1 MSENGKM
8 KKRLRLLMIR
18 AEDWDIVK
26 LEPIREASRSSRPPS
41 PEIASVS
48 RRILCVFPRYTK
60 SFGTFDN
67 AYPLLGVKA
76 FMPPQGL
83 LVIAA
88 YLPAHWEVRFI
99 DENVRP
105 AREKD
110 FRWADAVLV
119 SGMHIQRQQINDIN
133 RRAHEHGKVTALGGP
148 SVSGCQ
154 EYYPDFDYLH
164 VGELGDATDEL
175 ITILA
180 RSIDRPPSQHLLT
193 TAARLPLCEFPTPAY
208 DLAGISQY
216 FLANIQ
222 FSSGCPYRCEFCD
235 IPELYGQNPRLKTPE
250 QIIHELDA
258 IVAGGAVGAV
268 YFVDDNFV
276 GNRKAAKELLPHL
289 IEWQKRNKYPVE
301 FACEATLNIVRSP
314 DLLEM
319 MREASFWTIF
329 CGIETPETSALKA
342 MDKDH
347 NNQTLVLEAVQT
359 LNSYGIEV
367 VSGMIMGLDTDT
379 YESPDRILEF
389 VEESKIPVLTI
400 NLLEALPRT
409 PLHRRLA
416 AEGRLVEEE
425 GRQSNVDFKL
435 PYNDVVAMC
444 RRVFCSAFSPDA
456 IYRRFAYNQ
465 EHTYPHRIEIPPSG
479 KLSLKNVWRGVSPL
493 AKLIWR
499 VGIVGNYPE
508 TFWRMAKPAL
518 KSGDIETVIHVS
530 LVAHHLIS
538 YAREAEAGF
547 QTASFYSPKVEQAA

>member
-1 MSENGKM
+1 M
-8 KKRLRLLMIR
+8 
-18 AEDWDIVK
+18 K
-26 LEPIREASRSSRPPS
+26 LEPIKEASRSSRPPA
-41 PEIASVS
+41 PEVDAVS
-48 RRILCVFPRYTK
+48 RRVLCVFPKYTK
-60 SFGTFDN
+60 SFGTFNN

-88 YLPAHWEVRFI
+88 YLPAHWEVRFV
-99 DENVRP
+99 DENVKP
-105 AREKD
+105 AKLSD

-119 SGMHIQRQQINDIN
+119 SGMHIQRGQINDIN
-133 RRAHEHGKVTALGGP
+133 RRAHEAGKVTELGGP

-164 VGELGDATDEL
+164 VGELGDATDDL
-175 ITILA
+175 VAALA
-180 RSIDRPPSQHLLT
+180 RSIERPVEQVVLT
-193 TAARLPLCEFPTPAY
+193 TAARLPLKEFPTPAY
-208 DLAGISQY
+208 KLAGMSQY
-216 FLANIQ
+216 FLANVQ

-250 QIIHELDA
+250 QILAELDE

-289 IEWQKRNKYPVE
+289 VEWQKKNKYPVE

-329 CGIETPETSALKA
+329 CGIETPERSALQA
-342 MDKDH
+342 MFKVQ
-347 NNQTLVLEAVQT
+347 NNEMPLLDAVKT
-359 LNSYGIEV
+359 LNSYGMEV

-389 VEESKIPVLTI
+389 VEASNIPVLTI

-409 PLHRRLA
+409 PLHRRLQ
-416 AEGRLVEEE
+416 AEGRLIEEE
-425 GRQSNVDFKL
+425 GRQSNVAFKL
-435 PYNDVVAMC
+435 PYDHVVGMW
-444 RRVFCSAFSPDA
+444 RRTFSSAFEPEA
-456 IYRRFAYNQ
+456 IYRRFKYNQ
-465 EHTYPHRIEIPPSG
+465 EHTYPNRVEIPPSG
-479 KLSLKNVWRGVSPL
+479 KLSVRNVWRGVSTL
-493 AKLIWR
+493 AKLIWK
-499 VGIVGNYPE
+499 VGIVGDYRRI
-508 TFWRMAKPAL
+508 FWAMAKPAL
-518 KSGDIETVIHVS
+518 KTGDIETVIHVS
-530 LVAHHLIS
+530 LVAHHMIS

-547 QTASFYSPKVEQAA
+547 QTASFYSPKIEQQPA

>member
-1 MSENGKM
+1 M
-8 KKRLRLLMIR
+8 
-18 AEDWDIVK
+18 K
-26 LEPIREASRSSRPPS
+26 LEQIREASPGVQAFAA
-41 PEIASVS
+41 EVEAVT
-48 RRILCVFPRYTK
+48 RRVLCVFPRYTK

-83 LVIAA
+83 LTIAA
-88 YLPAHWEVRFI
+88 YLPKHWEVRFV

-105 AREKD
+105 AKASEL
-110 FRWADAVLV
+110 RWADAVFV
-119 SGMHIQRQQINDIN
+119 SGMHIQRNAINDIN
-133 RRAHEHGKVTALGGP
+133 ARAHALGKVTALGGP

-154 EYYPDFDYLH
+154 EYYPEFDYLH
-164 VGELGDATDEL
+164 IGELGDATHQL
-175 ITILA
+175 VRAIA
-180 RSIDRPPSQHLLT
+180 RSTARPAEQQVLV
-193 TAARLPLCEFPTPAY
+193 TAERLRLADFPTPAY
-208 DLAGISQY
+208 KLAGMSNY
-216 FLANIQ
+216 FLANVQ

-235 IPELYGQNPRLKTPE
+235 IPELYGQNPRLKTPQ
-250 QIIHELDA
+250 QILAELDE

-289 IEWQKRNKYPVE
+289 IEWQKRNKYPLE

-329 CGIETPETSALKA
+329 CGIETPETDALKA
-342 MDKDH
+342 MSKQQ
-347 NNQTLVLEAVQT
+347 NNEIPILEAVKT

-379 YESPDRILEF
+379 YQTPDRILEF
-389 VEESKIPVLTI
+389 VEASNIPVLTI

-409 PLHRRLA
+409 PLHRRLQ
-416 AEGRLVEEE
+416 AEGRLIEDAT
-425 GRQSNVDFKL
+425 GRESNVDFEL
-435 PYNDVVAMC
+435 PYQDVVAMW
-444 RRVFCSAFSPDA
+444 RRTFCAAFAPEA
-456 IYRRFAYNQ
+456 IYRRFAYNV
-465 EHTYPHRIEIPPSG
+465 EHTYPHRIEIPPAGKISVANIWRGISTLG
-479 KLSLKNVWRGVSPL
+479 KLIL
-493 AKLIWR
+493 R
-499 VGIVGNYPE
+499 VGLLSDYRE

-530 LVAHHLIS
+530 LVAHHMIS

-547 QTASFYSPKVEQAA
+547 QNAGFYSPKLEQSAA

>member
-1 MSENGKM
+1 M
-8 KKRLRLLMIR
+8 
-18 AEDWDIVK
+18 K
-26 LEPIREASRSSRPPS
+26 LEQIREASPGAQAFAA
-41 PEIASVS
+41 EVDAVT
-48 RRILCVFPRYTK
+48 RRVLCVFPRYTK

-83 LVIAA
+83 LTIAA
-88 YLPAHWEVRFI
+88 YLPKHWEVRFV

-105 AREKD
+105 AKASEL
-110 FRWADAVLV
+110 RWADAVFV
-119 SGMHIQRQQINDIN
+119 SGMHIQRNAINDIN
-133 RRAHEHGKVTALGGP
+133 ARAHALGKVTALGGP

-164 VGELGDATDEL
+164 IGELGDATHQL
-175 ITILA
+175 IAALA
-180 RSIDRPPSQHLLT
+180 RSKERPAAQQVLV
-193 TAARLPLCEFPTPAY
+193 TAERVRLADFPTPAY
-208 DLAGISQY
+208 KLAGMSNY
-216 FLANIQ
+216 FLANVQ

-235 IPELYGQNPRLKTPE
+235 IPELYGQNPRLKTPQ
-250 QIIHELDA
+250 QIIAELDE

-289 IEWQKRNKYPVE
+289 IEWQKRNKYPLE

-329 CGIETPETSALKA
+329 CGIETPETDALKA
-342 MDKDH
+342 MSKQQ
-347 NNQTLVLEAVQT
+347 NNEIPILEAVKT

-379 YESPDRILEF
+379 YQTPDRILEF
-389 VEESKIPVLTI
+389 VEASNIPVLTI

-409 PLHRRLA
+409 PLHRRLQ
-416 AEGRLVEEE
+416 AEGRLIEDAT
-425 GRQSNVDFKL
+425 GRESNVDFKL
-435 PYNDVVAMC
+435 PYQDVVAMW
-444 RRVFCSAFSPDA
+444 RRAFCAAFAPEA
-456 IYRRFAYNQ
+456 IYRRFAYNV
-465 EHTYPHRIEIPPSG
+465 EHTYPNRIEIPPAGKISVANIWRGISTLG
-479 KLSLKNVWRGVSPL
+479 KLIL
-493 AKLIWR
+493 R
-499 VGIVGNYPE
+499 VGLLSDYRE

-530 LVAHHLIS
+530 LVAHHMIS

-547 QTASFYSPKVEQAA
+547 QNASFYSPKLEQSAA

>member
-1 MSENGKM
+1 
-8 KKRLRLLMIR
+8 LRNFLFAR
-18 AEDWDIVK
+18 RSRNIVK
-26 LEPIREASRSSRPPS
+26 LEPIREASRSSRPAA
-41 PEIASVS
+41 PEISSVS

-88 YLPAHWEVRFI
+88 YLPTHWEVRFI
-99 DENVRP
+99 DENVRS

-119 SGMHIQRQQINDIN
+119 SGMHIQRGQINDIN
-133 RRAHEHGKVTALGGP
+133 RRAHEQGKVTVLGGP

-164 VGELGDATDEL
+164 VGELGDATDQLTEA
-175 ITILA
+175 LA
-180 RSIDRPPSQHLLT
+180 RSLERPSEQRVLT
-193 TAARLPLCEFPTPAY
+193 TAARLPLSEFPTPAY
-208 DLAGISQY
+208 NLAGISNY
-216 FLANIQ
+216 FLANVQ

-250 QIIHELDA
+250 QIIRELDA

-301 FACEATLNIVRSP
+301 FACEATLNIVRST

-329 CGIETPETSALKA
+329 CGIETPETSALTA
-342 MDKDH
+342 MFKMQ
-347 NNQTLVLEAVQT
+347 NNEIPILESIKK
-359 LNSYGIEV
+359 LNSYGMEV

-379 YESPDRILEF
+379 YDSPDRILEF

-425 GRQSNVDFKL
+425 GRQSNVQFKL
-435 PYNDVVAMC
+435 PYNDVVAMW

-465 EHTYPHRIEIPPSG
+465 VYTYPNRIEIPPSG
-479 KLSLKNVWRGVSPL
+479 KLSVKNVWRGVSTL

-499 VGIVGNYPE
+499 VGIIGDYRE

-518 KSGDIETVIHVS
+518 KTGDIETVIHVS
-530 LVAHHLIS
+530 LVAHHMIS

-547 QTASFYSPKVEQAA
+547 QTASFYSPKLERAA

>member
-1 MSENGKM
+1 M
-8 KKRLRLLMIR
+8 KLQ
-18 AEDWDIVK
+18 
-26 LEPIREASRSSRPPS
+26 PIRESSRSTRPTP
-41 PEIASVS
+41 PEVDAVV
-48 RRILCVFPRYTK
+48 RRILCVFPKYTK

-88 YLPAHWEVRFI
+88 YLPKHWEVRFI
-99 DENVRP
+99 DENVKAARP
-105 AREKD
+105 GD

-119 SGMHIQRQQINDIN
+119 SGMHIQRGQMNDIN
-133 RRAHEHGKVTALGGP
+133 RRAHAAGKVTVVGGP

-154 EYYPDFDYLH
+154 EYYPEFDYLH

-175 ITILA
+175 IALLA
-180 RSIDRPPSQHLLT
+180 ASTARPVAQVVLT
-193 TAARLPLCEFPTPAY
+193 TAERLPMSEFPSPAY
-208 DLAGISQY
+208 KLAGMSNY
-216 FLANIQ
+216 FIANVQ

-235 IPELYGQNPRLKTPE
+235 IPELYGQNPRLKTPA
-250 QIIHELDA
+250 QILAELDE
-258 IVAGGAVGAV
+258 IVADGAVGAV

-289 IEWQKRNKYPVE
+289 VEWQKKHKYPVE
-301 FACEATLNIVRSP
+301 FACEATLNIVRST

-329 CGIETPETSALKA
+329 CGIETPDPVALKA
-342 MDKDH
+342 MFKVQ
-347 NNQTLVLEAVQT
+347 NNEMPILDAVQT

-379 YESPDRILEF
+379 YETPDHILAF
-389 VEESKIPVLTI
+389 VEASNIPVLTI

-409 PLHRRLA
+409 PLYRRLIE
-416 AEGRLVEEE
+416 EGRLVEEA

-435 PYNDVVAMC
+435 PYTDVVAMW
-444 RRVFCSAFSPDA
+444 RRTFLSAFSPEA
-456 IYRRFAYNQ
+456 IYGRFAYNL

-479 KLSLKNVWRGVSPL
+479 KLSVTNVWRGVRTL
-493 AKLIWR
+493 GKLIWK
-499 VGIVGNYPE
+499 VGILSDYRR
-508 TFWRMAKPAL
+508 TFWKMAWPAL
-518 KSGDIETVIHVS
+518 KTGDIESVIHVS
-530 LVAHHLIS
+530 LVAHHMIS

-547 QTASFYSPKVEQAA
+547 QTGSFYSPKVA

>member
-1 MSENGKM
+1 MPAVM
-8 KKRLRLLMIR
+8 
-18 AEDWDIVK
+18 K
-26 LEPIREASRSSRPPS
+26 LEQIREASPGLQPF
-41 PEIASVS
+41 PAEVAAVS

-60 SFGTFDN
+60 SFGTIDN

-83 LVIAA
+83 LTIAA
-88 YLPAHWEVRFI
+88 YLPKHWQVRFV

-105 AREKD
+105 ATTRD
-110 FRWADAVLV
+110 LRWADAVLV
-119 SGMHIQRQQINDIN
+119 SGMHIQRHQINDIN
-133 RRAHEHGKVTALGGP
+133 RRAHALGKVTALGGP

-164 VGELGDATDEL
+164 IGELGDATNML
-175 ITILA
+175 IAALA
-180 RSIDRPPSQHLLT
+180 HSTARPATQQVFT
-193 TAARLPLCEFPTPAY
+193 TAERLRLADFPTPAY
-208 DLAGISQY
+208 TLAGMSNY
-216 FLANIQ
+216 FLANVQ

-250 QIIHELDA
+250 QILRELDA

-289 IEWQKRNKYPVE
+289 IEWQKRNKYPLE

-329 CGIETPETSALKA
+329 CGIETPETDALKA
-342 MDKDH
+342 MSKQQ
-347 NNQTLVLEAVQT
+347 NNEVPLLEAVKT

-379 YESPDRILEF
+379 YQTPDRILEF
-389 VEESKIPVLTI
+389 VEASNIPVLTI

-409 PLHRRLA
+409 PLHRRLQ
-416 AEGRLVEEE
+416 AEGRLIEDATGLE
-425 GRQSNVDFKL
+425 SNVDFKL
-435 PYNDVVAMC
+435 PYKDVVAMW
-444 RRVFCSAFSPDA
+444 RRTFCTAFSPEN
-456 IYRRFAYNQ
+456 IYRRFAYNV

-479 KLSLKNVWRGVSPL
+479 KLSVANVWRGLSTL
-493 AKLIWR
+493 AKLIVK
-499 VGIVGNYPE
+499 VGIFSDYRR

-530 LVAHHLIS
+530 LVAHHMIS

-547 QTASFYSPKVEQAA
+547 QNASFYSPKLEQPA

>member
-1 MSENGKM
+1 M
-8 KKRLRLLMIR
+8 
-18 AEDWDIVK
+18 K
-26 LEPIREASRSSRPPS
+26 LEQIREASPGLQAFAA
-41 PEIASVS
+41 EVDAVT
-48 RRILCVFPRYTK
+48 RRVLCVFPRYTK

-83 LVIAA
+83 LTIAA
-88 YLPAHWEVRFI
+88 YLPKHWEVRFV

-105 AREKD
+105 AKASEL
-110 FRWADAVLV
+110 RWADAVFV
-119 SGMHIQRQQINDIN
+119 SGMHIQRNAINDIN
-133 RRAHEHGKVTALGGP
+133 ARAHALGKVTALGGP

-154 EYYPDFDYLH
+154 EYYPEFDYLH
-164 VGELGDATDEL
+164 VGELGDATHQL
-175 ITILA
+175 IAALA
-180 RSIDRPPSQHLLT
+180 HSKERPT
-193 TAARLPLCEFPTPAY
+193 TQQVLVTAERLRLADFPTPAY
-208 DLAGISQY
+208 KLAGMSNY
-216 FLANIQ
+216 FLANVQ

-235 IPELYGQNPRLKTPE
+235 IPELYGQNPRLKTPQ
-250 QIIHELDA
+250 QILAELDE

-289 IEWQKRNKYPVE
+289 IEWQKRNKYPLE

-329 CGIETPETSALKA
+329 CGIETPETDALKA
-342 MDKDH
+342 MSKQQ
-347 NNQTLVLEAVQT
+347 NNEIPILEAVKT

-379 YESPDRILEF
+379 YQTPDRILEF
-389 VEESKIPVLTI
+389 VEASNIPVLTI

-409 PLHRRLA
+409 PLHRRLQ
-416 AEGRLVEEE
+416 AEGRLIEDAT
-425 GRQSNVDFKL
+425 GRESNVDFKL
-435 PYNDVVAMC
+435 PYQDVVAMW
-444 RRVFCSAFSPDA
+444 RRTFCAAFAPEA
-456 IYRRFAYNQ
+456 IYRRFAYNV
-465 EHTYPHRIEIPPSG
+465 EHTYPHRIEIPPAG
-479 KLSLKNVWRGVSPL
+479 KISVANVWRGISTL
-493 AKLIWR
+493 GKLVLR
-499 VGIVGNYPE
+499 VGLLSDYRE

-530 LVAHHLIS
+530 LVAHHMIS

-547 QTASFYSPKVEQAA
+547 QNASFYSPKLEQSAA